1 MDLCLEEFLFGIR
14 DKRFTFF
21 PTAAGLHHYFL
32 DTFYKQYF
40 LENSNEMRQ
49 KMAGRIAIYTHIYLL
64 ERKIEQ
70 NKEKFEKMDAN
81 LIMEGQLAEK
91 MAPRTVSVYDK
102 LSGDIQRVLNV
113 PYNNFSKYALSPGAI
128 RQMCYLLLIKHGLLI
143 ASNFDSKIHVPDL
156 KPSCYNLEVAYQSVL
171 QRDEQ
176 ISEWILSDLMMFLP
190 KHETSKWRAK
200 ISLEKILY
208 DELLLKA
215 LEEQTKTLTELEL
228 PKQNWR
234 KASKAKELL
243 IAHRNR
249 LAEMAKE
256 YEMGKEESLMHLFEN
271 GPVDVS
277 LPGALAFC
285 VPVALAEFD
294 NTSVARQT
302 HQTWLEKLQSVQ
314 IKMLICVGRHL
325 KSANRRDEMVAKLH
339 LEKMM
344 AILEEEN
351 DETDGPFKGILIK
364 HKESFGTILNKDGIQ
379 KINEWLNHETKYFS
393 LNEKFSSAASSSDDE
408 QRFKDANYDE
418 QIDEDNETINNN
430 SWSSVYER
438 SQYRLIR
445 TSAESLEKD
454 LKMSQE
460 INEFIEPYSI
470 KQSKRAEIGD
480 FNGQIQQIIE
490 EWIQNIPIANTDD
503 KKVPKTK
510 LLRNGSFL
518 MNSELDGS
526 DLDLICVVPDQI
538 NISHFHSYNG
548 DNLYS
553 LLKRKITDGSVSWR
567 PGRVPLIRIERGQIE
582 ADLLLVPV
590 PDKNLSDEADLDQL
604 ATDQMITELK
614 TESGIYSLAGYQSAK
629 FQLALVQSESMLSS
643 LLKIVKVW
651 AKTRLI
657 YSGLFGFFNGIT
669 LSIMATQICVLFP
682 NSPVSFLLFQFF
694 EIYAKWDWP
703 NVPIMLKQLTPNK
716 LNKIVGRFWPPIN
729 LGQSLQ
735 SSMTIITPSFPEQNA
750 AFNVN
755 PFTMRTIIEEL
766 KIASEILAENPQ
778 KWKRIFK
785 EINYEEKFVH
795 FALIVCSQSVAFDF
809 DSYSSNCAYQ
819 KSRLRQNLLG
829 WANSVQAQL
838 DNYHLIPKFEQKT
851 TCNILK

>member
-1 MDLCLEEFLFGIR
+1 
-14 DKRFTFF
+14 
-21 PTAAGLHHYFL
+21 
-32 DTFYKQYF
+32 
-40 LENSNEMRQ
+40 
-49 KMAGRIAIYTHIYLL
+49 
-64 ERKIEQ
+64 
-70 NKEKFEKMDAN
+70 MDAN
-81 LIMEGQLAEK
+81 LIMGGQLAEK

-113 PYNNFSKYALSPGAI
+113 PYHNFSKYALSPGAI
-128 RQMCYLLLIKHGLLI
+128 RQMCYLLLIKHGVLI
-143 ASNFDSKIHVPDL
+143 ASNFDSKIHVHDK

-190 KHETSKWRAK
+190 K
-200 ISLEKILY
+200 
-208 DELLLKA
+208 
-215 LEEQTKTLTELEL
+215 
-228 PKQNWR
+228 P
-234 KASKAKELL
+234 SKAKELL

-256 YEMGKEESLMHLFEN
+256 YETGKEESLMHLFEN
-271 GPVDVS
+271 GPIDVS

-302 HQTWLEKLQSVQ
+302 HQAWLEKLQSVQ

-339 LEKMM
+339 LEKMIT
-344 AILEEEN
+344 ILEEEN
-351 DETDGPFKGILIK
+351 DETDGPFKGILIN
-364 HKESFGTILNKDGIQ
+364 HKESLGTILNKDGIQ

-418 QIDEDNETINNN
+418 QIDEDNESEQMGIELQKLFALDIALNEMTFGPIEQKQMEKAIEKLEEKRKGKSKNKLGTYKRGEIENILKQLHLQIYGILSINNN